1 MALDQRKAETRAK
14 IMLGGLVVKA
24 GLADMDP
31 ATLLGALIQVAAAR
45 QAAPAGAEIERLRDI
60 GMSAMKRGTG
70 DGRAA
75 ETPEVADRDGPRVD
89 RERTVGATD

>member
-31 ATLLGALIQVAAAR
+31 ATLLGALIELSAAR
-45 QAAPAGAEIERLRDI
+45 EAALAGPEMERLRDL
-60 GMSAMKRGTG
+60 GMSAMKRGAG
-70 DGRAA
+70 DGRAD
-75 ETPEVADRDGPRVD
+75 ETPEMADRGGPRVG
-89 RERTVGATD
+89 RERTAGAAD

>member
-31 ATLLGALIQVAAAR
+31 ARLLGALIEVSAAR
-45 QAAPAGAEIERLRDI
+45 QASAGGPEMERLRAL
-60 GMSAMKRGTG
+60 GMSAMKRGAG
-70 DGRAA
+70 DGRAE
-75 ETPEVADRDGPRVD
+75 ETPEVADRGGARVD
-89 RERTVGATD
+89 RERAAGGVD